1 MKKIRAFITKPD
13 YYFIEPGYE
22 SIAES
27 LIRNPFYYANQ
38 IYNYIRK
45 NRDGIY
51 YLFDKCI
58 QITSQND
65 NSFIAI
71 EEIDPQLENSYYS
84 DVIKAASEFKIELT
98 NPNKVVDFEDFM
110 MKKKETLSNGNDDE
124 KVIEISRR
132 DVLSSILCIFLEY
145 IIPSIN
151 KKLESNK
158 DDTDI
163 YEIYEVGYHPLD
175 IEFQKNFTLSR
186 LFTLCTEFQGKI
198 DRNGTHTFTINECEK
213 VTTKIEKLHVYL
225 DNFYGKIRNT
235 AGSLLPVTEFKSH
248 FYNYIILRTYPNY
261 ITDEICIFLSRHN
274 QYRHSYFIFSKTVLV
289 NINELIDIKFENNLD
304 LYKFNVD
311 LYKLDL
317 DKKIDLDK
325 NININ
330 KDRYEKYGDGLKN
343 DDFITELG
351 YVGVFTKKLV
361 KSKSNY
367 YMFIMEEHP
376 LDIRLTSDKQLKED
390 NYLVDSDKSL
400 LIPYQETIDNSFS
413 IIKYIEDAISN
424 CKKIVKDDYYPDIVR
439 NILSDIITLF
449 DDPKG
454 KGGYYEFD
462 KYKLNH
468 DNKNKDKN
476 KEDNMYFLDK
486 GYLLEK
492 IKFLS
497 LHNIKKILENKDKL
511 KNKNDINNDLNNTLQ
526 TLSILLI
533 RVNEIIRRSEL
544 HHRKTLLLTLKDT
557 GLCKNLL
564 GKRCKNRKSRTRKNR
579 KSRTRKNRKPRTRK
593 NRKSRTRKNRKSR
606 TRK

>member
-579 KSRTRKNRKPRTRK
+579 KSRTRK
-593 NRKSRTRKNRKSR
+593 
-606 TRK
+606 